1 SDGAFDP
8 TVGPLVNLWGF
19 GPAEKEDTDTP
30 SDETIAAA
38 KDQVGWQKIERRD
51 DGHKI
56 YQPGD
61 VYLDLSAIA
70 KGYAVD
76 LLGEHLTELGVESW
90 IVDIGGDLRTHGK
103 KADGNPWYIG
113 VE

>member
-1 SDGAFDP
+1 
-8 TVGPLVNLWGF
+8 
-19 GPAEKEDTDTP
+19 
-30 SDETIAAA
+30 

-113 VE
+113 VERPDSGKERSVNSLLALTEMGVATS